1 MSKVSYP
8 ISQQIKVSFSAFEDR
23 LIVRARRMEAEP
35 ATVLLTRRM
44 TLLIL
49 QQLLKGLTEISEL
62 GKTPREY
69 WHDVLQ
75 MSHQQAM
82 EAKRVQ
88 DEAQKQSQS
97 QSLMSGSEEKK
108 SDELLVDDEALR
120 NSDIYLATELTV
132 QAREKEL
139 MLALKGLPMPA
150 AMTQRAKHE
159 PILAIPLQRENVHQM
174 IELLMSRA
182 ADAQWNLPLELPWQ
196 DSENPPDSRND
207 GARLDN

>member
-8 ISQQIKVSFSAFEDR
+8 ISQQVKVSFSAFEDR
-23 LIVRARRMEAEP
+23 LIVRARRLEVEP

-69 WHDVLQ
+69 WHDVLE

-82 EAKRVQ
+82 QAKKTQ
-88 DEAQKQSQS
+88 DEEQAQA
-97 QSLMSGSEEKK
+97 SETGDSEGKA
-108 SDELLVDDEALR
+108 DELLVDDEALR
-120 NSDIYLATELTV
+120 QGDIFLATELTV

-139 MLALKGLPMPA
+139 MLALKGLPMPD

-182 ADAQWNLPLELPWQ
+182 ADAQWHLPLELPWQ
-196 DSENPPDSRND
+196 EAESQPGSRND

>member
-88 DEAQKQSQS
+88 DEAQTQSQS
-97 QSLMSGSEEKK
+97 SETGGEESKR
-108 SDELLVDDEALR
+108 DELLVDDEALR
-120 NSDIYLATELTV
+120 ASDIYLATELTV

-196 DSENPPDSRND
+196 DPENPSDSRND
-207 GARLDN
+207 GTRLDN

>member
-23 LIVRARRMEAEP
+23 LIIRARRMEAEP
-35 ATVLLTRRM
+35 ATVLLSRRM

-49 QQLLKGLTEISEL
+49 QQLLKQLTEMSEL

-82 EAKRVQ
+82 QAKKVQ
-88 DEAQKQSQS
+88 DEAQASEA
-97 QSLMSGSEEKK
+97 SEEQKQ
-108 SDELLVDDEALR
+108 DDALLVSDASLR
-120 NSDIYLATELTV
+120 DSDIYLATELTV
-132 QAREKEL
+132 QSRDKDL
-139 MLALKGLPMPA
+139 MLALKVLPMPD
-150 AMTQRAKHE
+150 AMTQRTKHE

-196 DSENPPDSRND
+196 DVSDLQGGSND

>member
-23 LIVRARRMEAEP
+23 LIIRARRMEAEP
-35 ATVLLTRRM
+35 ATVLLSRRM

-49 QQLLKGLTEISEL
+49 QQLLKQLTEMSEL

-82 EAKRVQ
+82 QAKQVQ
-88 DEAQKQSQS
+88 DESQASEAQK
-97 QSLMSGSEEKK
+97 K
-108 SDELLVDDEALR
+108 DDALLVSDEALR
-120 NSDIYLATELTV
+120 DSVIFLATELTV
-132 QAREKEL
+132 QARDKEL
-139 MLALKGLPMPA
+139 MLALKGLPMPD
-150 AMTQRAKHE
+150 AMTERTQHV

-174 IELLMSRA
+174 IELLMNRA
-182 ADAQWNLPLELPWQ
+182 ADAQWHLPLELPWQ
-196 DSENPPDSRND
+196 DVSDMQSGSND
-207 GARLDN
+207 GTRLDN

>member
-8 ISQQIKVSFSAFEDR
+8 ISQQVKVSFSAFEDR
-23 LIVRARRMEAEP
+23 LIVRARRLEVEP

-69 WHDVLQ
+69 WHDVLE

-82 EAKRVQ
+82 QAKKTQ
-88 DEAQKQSQS
+88 DEEQAQA
-97 QSLMSGSEEKK
+97 SETGDSEGKA
-108 SDELLVDDEALR
+108 DELLVDDEALR
-120 NSDIYLATELTV
+120 QGDIFLATELTV

-139 MLALKGLPMPA
+139 MLALKGLPMPD
-150 AMTQRAKHE
+150 AMIQRAKHE

-182 ADAQWNLPLELPWQ
+182 ADAQWHLPLELPWQ
-196 DSENPPDSRND
+196 EAESQPGSRND